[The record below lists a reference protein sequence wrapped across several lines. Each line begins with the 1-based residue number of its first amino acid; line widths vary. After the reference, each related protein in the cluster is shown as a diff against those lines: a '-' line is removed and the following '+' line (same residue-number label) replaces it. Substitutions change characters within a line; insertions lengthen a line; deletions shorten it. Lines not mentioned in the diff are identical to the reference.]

1 VNIDSV
7 SKIAMLVMVT
17 LIGSGTLLLAFKQ
30 MKPGYIPQ
38 NLRVVGIVL
47 VATLVSLL
55 AILNED
61 ALEAAIGILGAI
73 IGYLF
78 GFSSE
83 QTGQSR
89 ATNAESTERERQ

>member
-1 VNIDSV
+1 MGIDDIV
-7 SKIAMLVMVT
+7 TIAVLTIVT
-17 LIGSGTLLLAFKQ
+17 LVGGGTLLLAFKQ
-30 MKPGYIPQ
+30 MKPGFGPQ

-55 AILNED
+55 AILHES

-78 GFSSE
+78 GSSSE

-89 ATNAESTERERQ
+89 ASDAESTERERQ